1 MKIAFLLKWVKIQS
15 YRGYDLTTPHPHVE
29 VTTIFVQDE
38 YKIYTQDEYTAQQ
51 MNQPSSYEQNSTY
64 NKWTPFVEQRR
75 DDQGPTPR
83 RCNTTTCNSTKIL
96 VEMDLKIMI
105 L

>member
-1 MKIAFLLKWVKIQS
+1 MFSYASKSKFYTQDEYKI
-15 YRGYDLTTPHPHVE
+15 YT
-29 VTTIFVQDE
+29 QDE
-38 YKIYTQDEYTAQQ
+38 YKIYTQDEYTIQQ

-83 RCNTTTCNSTKIL
+83 RCNTTTCNSTEWKKLGKKLAIT
-96 VEMDLKIMI
+96 
-105 L
+105 

>member
-1 MKIAFLLKWVKIQS
+1 MF
-15 YRGYDLTTPHPHVE
+15 YR
-29 VTTIFVQDE
+29 QDEYKLYTQNE
-38 YKIYTQDEYTAQQ
+38 YKIYTQDEYTTQQ

-83 RCNTTTCNSTKIL
+83 RCNTTTCNSTEWIF
-96 VEMDLKIMI
+96 
-105 L
+105 